1 MIDLHTHTLFSDG
14 ELLPSELVRRADIR
28 GYSAIAITD
37 HADAS
42 NIDFIVPRIVK
53 VAGELNAAGGIKV
66 IPGIELT
73 HVPPSQIKGLIQEA
87 RRLGAKLVVV
97 HGETPVEPVIP
108 GTNRA
113 AIESMADIIAHPGF
127 IKEEDVVLAAKSGVY
142 LEITARRGHN
152 LTNGYVAKIAVKHGA
167 NMVLNSD
174 SHAPSDLL
182 DRDAARAVALGAGLE
197 EDDIKRLEKNAND
210 ILQRVFKVN
219 SK

>member
-97 HGETPVEPVIP
+97 HGETPVEPVICGAGGFSGNPGDSLTAGNP
-108 GTNRA
+108 GTFSV
-113 AIESMADIIAHPGF
+113 IGLSLDF
-127 IKEEDVVLAAKSGVY
+127 
-142 LEITARRGHN
+142 
-152 LTNGYVAKIAVKHGA
+152 VAP
-167 NMVLNSD
+167 D
-174 SHAPSDLL
+174 SAT
-182 DRDAARAVALGAGLE
+182 
-197 EDDIKRLEKNAND
+197 KRL
-210 ILQRVFKVN
+210 L
-219 SK
+219 